1 MAISNDQA
9 AHLIEHIE
17 HSVRVEA
24 TKQDKQGIIDIINQ
38 WRSDVEAGRQI
49 ERKLTVRQSP
59 GLDVLSD
66 TPRTRSTSSGEFV
79 GKEDFTPIEQLDML
93 ITALGL
99 AFVAPQM
106 MAQRFIDAISE
117 YSGADAKAQEEPV
130 VRFIE
135 LGEDTDLEPD
145 ADYQDRISRQSI
157 SQSREHVEDL
167 ATLLL
172 EISDEA
178 GLSHRKLTDSPE
190 SY

>member
-145 ADYQDRISRQSI
+145 ADYQDRISRHSI